1 MAFIKNCWYAAAWS
15 HDLEPDV
22 LFPMKVIGE
31 PMILYRREDGGVTVM
46 EDRCC
51 HRFAPL
57 SKGRIENGCN
67 VRCMY
72 HGMKFD
78 QHGKCIE
85 IPCQDT
91 IPDTARV
98 RVYPCVERA
107 GWVWVWMGDPDA
119 ADPELIPPA
128 IGLDDPD
135 WVLKPG
141 QLDYEANYELI
152 NDNLTDLTHLGY
164 VHSASFGATEEWAR
178 ILPTVRR
185 APRGVCVTRWIPA
198 GRGLSQKADGE
209 KGLADYVGMD
219 WAQWNRS
226 DYYAAGVLLL
236 DTAMYRP
243 EDMPEDGKSPP
254 TVPPVN
260 ATFSNHVLTPI
271 DERHTRYFFSFGPRA
286 VDGDE
291 TMALGLVEVA
301 KMAFNEDRVMIEAQ
315 QKIIDLGTPN
325 EVIIKADVGPVQMR
339 SVIRKMI
346 KAEGGET
353 KGAATFA
360 TEAADSLQ
368 LA

>member
-1 MAFIKNCWYAAAWS
+1 M
-15 HDLEPDV
+15 
-22 LFPMKVIGE
+22 
-31 PMILYRREDGGVTVM
+31 M

-57 SKGRIENGCN
+57 SKGRIEDGCN
-67 VRCMY
+67 LRCMY

-78 QHGKCIE
+78 QDGACIE

-91 IPDTARV
+91 IPESARV
-98 RVYPCVERA
+98 RVYPSVERG
-107 GWVWVWMGDPDA
+107 GWLWVWMGDAAA
-119 ADPELIPPA
+119 ADPDLIPPVV
-128 IGLDDPD
+128 GLDDPD

-164 VHSASFGATEEWAR
+164 VHNNSFGATEEWAR

-185 APRGVCVTRWIPA
+185 TERGIRVTRWIPA
-198 GRGLSQKADGE
+198 GRGLSMKEDGE
-209 KGLADYVGMD
+209 KGLADYVGLD
-219 WAQWNRS
+219 WAQWNNS

-236 DTAMYRP
+236 TSAMYRP
-243 EDMPEDGKSPP
+243 EDMPADGKSQP
-254 TVPPVN
+254 TAQPVN
-260 ATFSNHVLTPI
+260 ASFSNHILTPI

-291 TMALGLVEVA
+291 QMALGLVEVA

-315 QKIIDLGTPN
+315 QKIIDKGAPN

-339 SVIRKMI
+339 SVIRKLI

-353 KGAATFA
+353 R
-360 TEAADSLQ
+360 AAD
-368 LA
+368 AFTTEPGAETMPA